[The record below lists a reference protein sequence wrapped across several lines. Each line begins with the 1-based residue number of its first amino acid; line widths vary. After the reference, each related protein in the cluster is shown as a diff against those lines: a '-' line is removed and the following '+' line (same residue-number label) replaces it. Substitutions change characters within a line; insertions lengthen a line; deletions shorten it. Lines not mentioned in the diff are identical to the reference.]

1 MFNSFWAGA
10 RRSLPGSFEARPAT
24 PTKPPVSRRS
34 AIPTKERF
42 SRRSATTVRLALGV
56 CFCAILWATA
66 HHGVGFYLDRA
77 HSKGNRVYR
86 VNSYEQ
92 FIKRKVGEGPIALV
106 AGNDVLSGK
115 ILET

>member
-10 RRSLPGSFEARPAT
+10 RRGMPRSFGARPAT

-34 AIPTKERF
+34 ATI
-42 SRRSATTVRLALGV
+42 VRLALGV

-66 HHGVGFYLDRA
+66 YHGVGFYFDRA
-77 HSKGNRVYR
+77 HSKGSRIYQ

-92 FIKRKVGEGPIALV
+92 FMKRKTGRTSIIETELTSVSGENLGR
-106 AGNDVLSGK
+106 DRQMFS
-115 ILET
+115 